1 MAMTRRVRSLLY
13 GSADSSWAM
22 IKRAAPSHVER
33 RWMLA
38 TALLAAALFYF
49 LWHGVRHGSSVLILV
64 VYGLLLAASLGY
76 SAAGRASRDR
86 AQRLNFHI
94 CPSCHF
100 LLEGLPSE
108 GRCPE
113 CGEHYEPEILRAR
126 WERV

>member
-1 MAMTRRVRSLLY
+1 
-13 GSADSSWAM
+13 M

-33 RWMLA
+33 QWTLV
-38 TALLAAALFYF
+38 TALLVAVLFYV
-49 LWHGVRHGSSVLILV
+49 LWRGVEPWVLILV
-64 VYGLLLAASLGY
+64 VYGLLLAASLAY
-76 SAAGRASRDR
+76 SGAGRASHDR

>member
-33 RWMLA
+33 QWTLV
-38 TALLAAALFYF
+38 TALLVAVLFYV
-49 LWHGVRHGSSVLILV
+49 LWRGVEPWVLILV
-64 VYGLLLAASLGY
+64 VYGLLLAASLAY
-76 SAAGRASRDR
+76 SGAGRASHDR